1 MLLCRRMEQFLGLHY
16 TEDTIENGID
26 RLSIIRPPFT
36 KSNAASMN
44 RKMLALSQKRNE
56 LKDRWMRSLAVYDK
70 MELNKI
76 AARWPAKAVAQLSFS
91 Q

>member
-44 RKMLALSQKRNE
+44 RKMLALSQKRSE

-70 MELNKI
+70 MEVLIPMKSRINM
-76 AARWPAKAVAQLSFS
+76 
-91 Q
+91 